1 MTPENHPS
9 SSEEPHNR
17 NGDKNPN
24 FRVLGFWVE
33 SIDRS
38 NERSDRRIRSIS
50 GENMQRLSL
59 ISGLVKL
66 ERTLHRRPAAVWRQ
80 LGPRSFSTETDDQAS
95 PIDPFLRPPPTGFFF
110 SFSLL
115 FKQVLWFLDIF
126 LSWLIYFFLWW

>member
-1 MTPENHPS
+1 MAPENPS
-9 SSEEPHNR
+9 SWEEPHNR
-17 NGDKNPN
+17 IGNKNPN

-38 NERSDRRIRSIS
+38 NERSELLRSIS

-66 ERTLHRRPAAVWRQ
+66 GRTLQRRPAVAWRP

-95 PIDPFLRPPPTGFFF
+95 PIDPFLRPPRTG
-110 SFSLL
+110 S
-115 FKQVLWFLDIF
+115 
-126 LSWLIYFFLWW
+126 FFLFCFCLNKFCDFSIFFLF